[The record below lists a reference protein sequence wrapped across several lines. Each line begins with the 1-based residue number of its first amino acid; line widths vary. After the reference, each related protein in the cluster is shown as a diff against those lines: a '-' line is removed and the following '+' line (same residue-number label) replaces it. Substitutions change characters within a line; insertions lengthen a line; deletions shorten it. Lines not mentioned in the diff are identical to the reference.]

1 MVYAII
7 GAVLAAYFLGHLIG
21 YCVGRA
27 DGEDEVARHYEAKRR
42 KWVSNEKG
50 YAE

>member
-1 MVYAII
+1 MIYAIV
-7 GAVLAAYFLGHLIG
+7 GAVLAAYFLCHLIG

-42 KWVSNEKG
+42 K
-50 YAE
+50 